1 MNPYENTRKDLYQVL
16 RFLKKK
22 LPIYLGSVFF
32 NNVITSVCYNI
43 VLAIILQKVLDA
55 IQLKEIEYLYQGI
68 GIAVLSFCIAFLFGP
83 ILMKIKNQTIR
94 VTMSDVRRSVFHRIQ
109 TVSVDAYEKSQRG
122 DLLVKLTKDLDVIE
136 GIYME
141 LIPNLCFAIVH
152 GCIAIGIMMYYN
164 GLLGGFSIF
173 IGLFS
178 VFVNFIISKQI
189 KKFSEGRQELHS
201 QVSQKLMDLIEGF
214 VDSKMMNSEH
224 YFCKRFEKNTKALKE
239 NEGGNG
245 KSTALLLSANNLFEN
260 VNYIL
265 VMALGM
271 YFVLQGKI
279 TVGTVVAIIE
289 LQGNASYLFSNFS
302 SFMGGIA
309 NALPSARRV
318 SEVFELGE
326 EKEGAEKTEKKEDK
340 EERLPKFLE
349 MKLQNITFSYQ
360 KNRKVIDQLN
370 LNIKKGETICIVGGS
385 GNGKSTLNKV
395 LLGFYRPDSGTYQI
409 NGEDTKNMTGRE
421 IRTQIAY
428 LDQSCYLFHGTVEEN
443 VKMGNLRATKEEVIK
458 ACEKAGAHEFIT
470 KLPNGYETVITEGSN
485 NISGGQRQRIALAR
499 LFLSEKPIYLIDE
512 GTANLDKNTEKLV
525 YDALYSMKG
534 EKTMV
539 IVTHRKRLMEMADTV
554 YRLENGAL
562 SSV

>member
-1 MNPYENTRKDLYQVL
+1 MNLYENTRKDLYQVL

-22 LPIYLGSVFF
+22 SPIYLGSVFL
-32 NNVITSVCYNI
+32 NNIITSVCYNI

-55 IQLKEIEYLYQGI
+55 IQLKEIEYLYQGM
-68 GIAVLSFCIAFLFGP
+68 GIAVISFFIAFLFGP

-109 TVSVDAYEKSQRG
+109 NVSVDAYEKSQRG

-178 VFVNFIISKQI
+178 VFVNFIISKKI
-189 KKFSEGRQELHS
+189 KKFSEGRQRLHS

-214 VDSKMMNSEH
+214 VDSKMTNSEH
-224 YFCKRFEKNTKALKE
+224 YFCKRFEKNTKVLKE

-245 KSTALLLSANNLFEN
+245 KATALLLSANNLFEN
-260 VNYIL
+260 VNHIL
-265 VMALGM
+265 VMALGL
-271 YFVLQGKI
+271 YFVLQGKT
-279 TVGTVVAIIE
+279 TVGTVVAIIQ
-289 LQGNASYLFSNFS
+289 LQGNASYLFSNLS

-318 SEVFELGE
+318 SEVFELEE

-360 KNRKVIDQLN
+360 KNRKVIDQLS
-370 LNIKKGETICIVGGS
+370 LNIKRGETICIIGGS

-409 NGEDTKNMTGRE
+409 NGEDTKNMSGRE

-443 VKMGNLRATKEEVIK
+443 VKMGNLHATKEEVIK

-470 KLPNGYETVITEGSN
+470 KFPNGYETVITEGSD

-539 IVTHRKRLMEMADTV
+539 IVTHRKRLMEMADKV
-554 YRLENGAL
+554 YRLENGVL
-562 SSV
+562 SIV